1 MGDHGGGFAGRTPC
15 GRPWGRPAGRYVL
28 GVSTLGPLVP
38 ADETFN
44 HQIVDTFATV
54 VQSDRSWTEKVC
66 AMAGA
71 RDGSLQLGFGMG
83 KYPNRG
89 VLDAYAG
96 VSRGVEQW
104 TCRAS
109 RELAADPGTTAVGPI
124 SYEVVEPYRR
134 VRFALDA
141 NDAVPVRFEW
151 IFEAAVPPG
160 LEQHEQHRSA
170 DGYRLDADIVRYHQI
185 GTAHGWVDV
194 DGERTDLDET
204 AWISTRDHSWG
215 VRYQVGVPAADVA
228 TREVPAEVSI
238 LVIWSPMLLERPDGS
253 RYGLHL
259 YHQRHAFGDLYH
271 RTEFQ
276 GTVEHPDGRVERLV
290 ELRPELHFDPANRR
304 LQGGTLTAVAADGST
319 RPLTIRAAGQTG
331 FCLGAGLYFGFDG
344 HWHGE
349 WRGRLHVDGEHLPDC
364 SDPDTARR
372 VHQLRDC
379 LIHVE
384 DPVGGGTGWGNMQ
397 TMASGPHPTM
407 GLDAESSF
415 M

>member
-1 MGDHGGGFAGRTPC
+1 M
-15 GRPWGRPAGRYVL
+15 
-28 GVSTLGPLVP
+28 STLGPLVP

-54 VQSDRSWTEKVC
+54 AQSDRSWTEKVC

-71 RDGSLQLGFGMG
+71 RDGSIQLGFGMG

-96 VSRGVEQW
+96 ASRGVEQW

-124 SYEVVEPYRR
+124 TYQVLEPYRR

-141 NDAVPVRFEW
+141 NDVVPVRFEW
-151 IFEAAVPPG
+151 TFEAAVPPG
-160 LEQHEQHRSA
+160 LEHHEQHRSP

-185 GTAHGWVDV
+185 GTAHGWAEV
-194 DGERTDLDET
+194 DGQRVDLDEQM
-204 AWISTRDHSWG
+204 WVSTRDHSWG
-215 VRYQVGVPAADVA
+215 VRYQVGAPVADVA
-228 TREVPAEVSI
+228 TRQVPDDVAI

-259 YHQRHAFGDLYH
+259 YYQHHALGDLYH

-276 GTVEHPDGRVERLV
+276 GTVEHPDGRVERLAD
-290 ELRPELHFDPANRR
+290 LRTDLAFDPDNRR
-304 LQGGTLTAVAADGST
+304 LQGGMLTAVAADGST
-319 RPLTIRAAGQTG
+319 RPLTIRAASQTG
-331 FCLGAGLYFGFDG
+331 FCLGAGLYFGFDD

-349 WRGRLHVDGEHLPDC
+349 WRGRLHVDGEHLADC

-397 TMASGPHPTM
+397 TMAAGPHPAM
-407 GLDAESSF
+407 GLRAETSF

>member
-1 MGDHGGGFAGRTPC
+1 
-15 GRPWGRPAGRYVL
+15 
-28 GVSTLGPLVP
+28 VSTLGPLVP

-54 VQSDRSWTEKVC
+54 AQSDRSWTEKVC
-66 AMAGA
+66 AQACA
-71 RDGSLQLGFGMG
+71 RDGSIQLGFGMG

-104 TCRAS
+104 TCRSS
-109 RELAADPGTTAVGPI
+109 RELSADPGTTAVGPI
-124 SYEVVEPYRR
+124 TYEVLEPYKR
-134 VRFALDA
+134 VRFALDE

-160 LEQHEQHRSA
+160 LEQHEQHRSS

-185 GTAHGWVDV
+185 GTAHGWAEVE
-194 DGERTDLDET
+194 GERFDFDEQT
-204 AWISTRDHSWG
+204 WISTRDHSWG
-215 VRYQVGVPAADVA
+215 VRYQVGVPVTDVS
-228 TREVPAEVSI
+228 TRDVPPEVSI
-238 LVIWSPMLLERPDGS
+238 LVIWSPMLCERPDGS
-253 RYGLHL
+253 RYALHV
-259 YHQRHAFGDLYH
+259 YYQHHAFADLYH

-276 GTVEHPDGRVERLV
+276 GAIEHPDGRIEPMA
-290 ELRPELHFDPANRR
+290 ELHPELVFDPATRR
-304 LQGGTLTAVAADGST
+304 LQGGVLRAMMPDGT
-319 RPLTIRAAGQTG
+319 ERPITIRAAGDTG

-349 WRGRLHVDGEHLPDC
+349 WRGPLHVDGEHLADC
-364 SDPDTARR
+364 SDPVTARR

-379 LIHVE
+379 MILVD
-384 DPVGGGTGWGNMQ
+384 DPIGGATGWGNMQ
-397 TMASGPHPTM
+397 TLAAGPHPTM
-407 GLDAESSF
+407 GLDVESSF